1 MGARV
6 SKSKCPSCGT
16 LSIRTGATKCPSCQA
31 WVQPPRFSKR
41 RLRLSPLGI
50 VGFTVGLCIAGMISG
65 VVAVVTAQGRRSPPR
80 MSAPAGA
87 AENMD
92 SPASS
97 TEPTASA
104 APDSSASAPA
114 SSAAARSVMPDPPAA
129 EGKFVK
135 TEQVRLDAP
144 PVAISYSADE
154 SFFFVLAEDGTLRG
168 HDAVTGV
175 QKRRVKLPGRGK
187 SLKSLPG
194 GKTAV
199 LGLPAEIVVVDE
211 AGWAADKPEAEV
223 VVRGAIRDVVDVVA
237 FDEPPRIVA
246 ISGQGGRV
254 MRLSGNLS
262 AIEAEFVS
270 VPPPSGLATFRLG
283 GSDRIAMFVP
293 SRPPA
298 DPGAIVVFDPASAA
312 FGTSRASWFGVV
324 DPRPTGPGGSDKLL
338 AIDPAT
344 ASVIDFSLASERRV
358 APAGS
363 QPIAAF
369 RWTQDRAV
377 VIGAS
382 GIASLVSL
390 GRREVE
396 STLALGALPSAAAG
410 TPDRRVVVVALGGGP
425 RGRGNKTVVVAG
437 EPLAIES
444 TVETGDG
451 SHLVAIGPKGMMVAV
466 GAIGARSVTLLAR
479 K

>member
-6 SKSKCPSCGT
+6 SKSKCPSCGA

-31 WVQPPRFSKR
+31 WVQPPRFTKR

-65 VVAVVTAQGRRSPPR
+65 VVATVTARGPRSSAR
-80 MSAPAGA
+80 MTAPVSTGESVEA
-87 AENMD
+87 
-92 SPASS
+92 PASS
-97 TEPTASA
+97 T
-104 APDSSASAPA
+104 DQA
-114 SSAAARSVMPDPPAA
+114 SSAAPNSSANVPGQSAVKSVPTDPPAT

-144 PVAISYSADE
+144 PAAISYAADE
-154 SFFFVLAEDGTLRG
+154 SFFFVLAEDGSLRG
-168 HDAVTGV
+168 HDAATGTE
-175 QKRRVKLPGRGK
+175 KRRSKLPGRGK

-194 GKTAV
+194 GKTVV

-211 AGWAADKPEAEV
+211 AAWAAGKPDAEV
-223 VVRGAIRDVVDVVA
+223 LTRSAIRDVVDVVA

-246 ISGQGGRV
+246 ITGQGGRV
-254 MRLSGNLS
+254 MRLSGNFS
-262 AIEAEFVS
+262 SIEAEFVT
-270 VPPPSGLATFRLG
+270 VPSGSGLATFRLG
-283 GSDRIAMFVP
+283 GSERIAMTVP

-298 DPGAIVVFDPASAA
+298 DPGAVVVIDPASAS
-312 FGTSRASWFGVV
+312 FGTSRASWLGVV
-324 DPRPTGPGGSDKLL
+324 DPRVTGPGGSDNLL
-338 AIDPAT
+338 LLDVAT
-344 ASVIDFSLASERRV
+344 ASVVDFSFASERRV
-358 APAGS
+358 APAGP
-363 QPIAAF
+363 QPMAAF
-369 RWTQDRAV
+369 RWVGDRAV

-382 GIASLVSL
+382 GTASFVAF

-396 STLALGALPSAAAG
+396 ATVSLGSIPSAAVG
-410 TPDRRVVVVALGGGP
+410 TSDRRVVVVALGGGL

-437 EPLAIES
+437 EPPAIES

-451 SHLVAIGPKGMMVAV
+451 SHLIAIAGKGTQIAV
-466 GAIGARSVTLLAR
+466 GAVGARSITLLAR

>member
-6 SKSKCPSCGT
+6 SKSKCPSCGG

-50 VGFTVGLCIAGMISG
+50 VGFTVGLCIAGMVSG
-65 VVAVVTAQGRRSPPR
+65 VVAAVTAQGRRSAPR
-80 MSAPAGA
+80 MSAPTNPSDTV
-87 AENMD
+87 E

-97 TEPTASA
+97 TDQAASA
-104 APDSSASAPA
+104 APNSSDNASKL
-114 SSAAARSVMPDPPAA
+114 RSVATDPPAA

-144 PVAISYSADE
+144 PAAISFSADE
-154 SFFFVLAEDGTLRG
+154 SFFFVLAEDGSLRG
-168 HDAVTGV
+168 HDAASGAE
-175 QKRRVKLPGRGK
+175 KRRLKLPGRGK

-194 GKTAV
+194 GKTVV
-199 LGLPAEIVVVDE
+199 LGLPAEIVIVDE
-211 AGWAADKPEAEV
+211 AKWALGKPEAEV
-223 VVRGAIRDVVDVVA
+223 IVRSPLRDVVDVVS

-246 ISGQGGRV
+246 ITGQGGRV
-254 MRLSGNLS
+254 LRLSANFS

-270 VPPPSGLATFRLG
+270 VPPATGLATLRLG
-283 GSDRIAMFVP
+283 GSERIALTVP

-298 DPGAIVVFDPASAA
+298 DPGAIILFDPASAS
-312 FGTSRASWFGVV
+312 FGVARASWFGLV
-324 DPRPTGPGGSDKLL
+324 DPRVTGPGGSDSLL
-338 AIDPAT
+338 LFDPAT
-344 ASVIDFSLASERRV
+344 ASVVDFSFASERRI
-358 APAGS
+358 APAGP

-369 RWTQDRAV
+369 RWANDRAV
-377 VIGAS
+377 VIGVSGTAS
-382 GIASLVSL
+382 FVSL

-396 STLALGALPSAAAG
+396 ATVALGAIPSAAVG
-410 TPDRRVVVVALGGGP
+410 TPDRRVVVVALGGGA

-437 EPLAIES
+437 EPPAIES
-444 TVETGDG
+444 TIETGDG
-451 SHLVAIGPKGMMVAV
+451 SHLVAMAAKGTQVAV
-466 GAIGARSVTLLAR
+466 GAIGARAVTLVVR